1 MKILGIS
8 GSPRK
13 AATDYVVREA
23 LSEIQKRYPHIETEY
38 MSLRGK
44 KLAPCTHCDYCK
56 RKKDWCIIKDDGN
69 ALIKQMIEADAFVI
83 GTPVYVMEPTPQMM
97 ALFSRMRPIHHVFP
111 GALRNKL
118 GVSLAVGG
126 ARNGGQELAVN
137 ALNNMMLTRGINVVS
152 NEVFGYH
159 GGKVWSQDN
168 GGNGAGDDAIGM
180 KTVTD
185 LVLKLAENALIY
197 EAGKK
202 ALAESADSGSVKTE

>member
-13 AATDYVVREA
+13 GATEYAVKEA
-23 LSEIQKRYPHIETEY
+23 LETIRAAYPEIEVEY

-56 RKKDWCIIKDDGN
+56 RKKDWCVIKDDGN
-69 ALIKQMIEADAFVI
+69 DLVKQMTQADAFII
-83 GTPVYVMEPTPQMM
+83 GSPVYVMEPCPQMM
-97 ALFSRMRPIHHVFP
+97 AFFSRMRPIHHVFP

-126 ARNGGQELAVN
+126 ARNGGQELTVN
-137 ALNNMMLTRGINVVS
+137 ALNNMMLSRGINVVS

-159 GGKVWSQDN
+159 GGKVWSRD
-168 GGNGAGDDAIGM
+168 GGGAGAEADEIGM
-180 KTVTD
+180 KTVRE
-185 LVLKLAENALIY
+185 LALKLAENLVVFD
-197 EAGKK
+197 AGRK
-202 ALAESADSGSVKTE
+202 ALAEKDSK